1 MVSLRL
7 RNKTGVSFP
16 CLAASSRHTT
26 PNHRHCPSQ
35 ELLHPYHYR
44 SIRQVQEISSVAC
57 VLHSAFIHRRSA
69 ALLVNMAKIAA
80 LALLAGLGL
89 ADDLYTPKHEAG
101 RCAIRDHC
109 GKKSFF
115 GKELPC
121 VDNGLAEEPDKELRK
136 QLVDLCGPKWNDG
149 PVCCTKNQVGL
160 PCCCPGLL
168 SPS

>member
-1 MVSLRL
+1 M
-7 RNKTGVSFP
+7 
-16 CLAASSRHTT
+16 
-26 PNHRHCPSQ
+26 
-35 ELLHPYHYR
+35 
-44 SIRQVQEISSVAC
+44 QEIPTLAY
-57 VLHSAFIHRRSA
+57 VLHSAVAHRRSA
-69 ALLVNMAKIAA
+69 ALSVKMAKIAA

-121 VDNGLAEEPDKELRK
+121 VDNGLAEEPDTELRK

-149 PVCCTKNQVGL
+149 PVCCTKEQVGL
-160 PCCCPGLL
+160 SCCCHDLFSL
-168 SPS
+168 N

>member
-1 MVSLRL
+1 M
-7 RNKTGVSFP
+7 
-16 CLAASSRHTT
+16 
-26 PNHRHCPSQ
+26 Q
-35 ELLHPYHYR
+35 EK
-44 SIRQVQEISSVAC
+44 SSVAC
-57 VLHSAFIHRRSA
+57 ALHRVITHRRSA
-69 ALLVNMAKIAA
+69 ALSVNMAKIAV

-89 ADDLYTPKHEAG
+89 ADELYTPKHEAG

-121 VDNGLAEEPDKELRK
+121 VDNGLAEEPDTELRK

-149 PVCCTKNQVGL
+149 PTCCTKNQVG
-160 PCCCPGLL
+160 PSSCCHTLL

>member
-1 MVSLRL
+1 M
-7 RNKTGVSFP
+7 
-16 CLAASSRHTT
+16 
-26 PNHRHCPSQ
+26 
-35 ELLHPYHYR
+35 
-44 SIRQVQEISSVAC
+44 QEISSLAC
-57 VLHSAFIHRRSA
+57 ALHTAVIYRRSA
-69 ALLVNMAKIAA
+69 ALSVNMAKIAA

-121 VDNGLAEEPDKELRK
+121 VDNGLAEDPDKELRK

-160 PCCCPGLL
+160 SC
-168 SPS
+168 

>member
-1 MVSLRL
+1 MRPRPV
-7 RNKTGVSFP
+7 TQHPTIATV
-16 CLAASSRHTT
+16 H
-26 PNHRHCPSQ
+26 HQ

-69 ALLVNMAKIAA
+69 AVSVNMARIAA

-121 VDNGLAEEPDKELRK
+121 VDNGLAEEPDNELRK

-160 PCCCPGLL
+160 SCWFPGLL